1 MKGNLM
7 VRMMTVMILISMLL
21 AHLTGQVDLLSPT
34 WLWLGVFAS
43 FMGLQATF
51 TGFCPSNLIGKLSKT
66 GECCPSGSCSSSAK
80 SEQKAGDKSSTGCC
94 GGDAV
99 SNAAASAKSEA
110 CCSGSDDDAKKSNAG
125 SAGNMIIKVLGTGCA
140 NCKNTEKLIKAT
152 AEELAV
158 TVEVIKVEDVAEIA
172 KYGIM
177 STPGVVINEEVVH
190 SGGIPSKAVV
200 TGWLK

>member
-66 GECCPSGSCSSSAK
+66 GECCPGGACSTSAK
-80 SEQKAGDKSSTGCC
+80 SEEKATTGCC

-99 SNAAASAKSEA
+99 STAAASAKSEA
-110 CCSGSDDDAKKSNAG
+110 CCSGSADDAKKANAAG

-140 NCKNTEKLIKAT
+140 NCKNTEKLIKVT

-158 TVEVIKVEDVAEIA
+158 TVEVIKVEDIAEIA

>member
-66 GECCPSGSCSSSAK
+66 GDCCPGGACSTSAK
-80 SEQKAGDKSSTGCC
+80 PEEKDATKATTGCC
-94 GGDAV
+94 GGASDK
-99 SNAAASAKSEA
+99 AANTQSEA
-110 CCSGSDDDAKKSNAG
+110 CCSGSDDDVKKANAG
-125 SAGNMIIKVLGTGCA
+125 NADNMVIKVLGTGCA

-158 TVEVIKVEDVAEIA
+158 QVEVIKVEDIAEIA

-200 TGWLK
+200 SGWFK